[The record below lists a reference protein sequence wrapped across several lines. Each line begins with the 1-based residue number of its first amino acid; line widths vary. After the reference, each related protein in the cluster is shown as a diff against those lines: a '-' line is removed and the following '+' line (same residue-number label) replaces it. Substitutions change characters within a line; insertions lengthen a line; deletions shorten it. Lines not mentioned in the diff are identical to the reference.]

1 MSKTD
6 DKIGDLLYA
15 ASPQKPTNPPY
26 PQIACCL
33 PPLPANLLY
42 LLKEMA
48 EIIGIPCHGTQAGII
63 KPHRIINYA
72 DG

>member
-1 MSKTD
+1 
-6 DKIGDLLYA
+6 
-15 ASPQKPTNPPY
+15 
-26 PQIACCL
+26 
-33 PPLPANLLY
+33 
-42 LLKEMA
+42 MA